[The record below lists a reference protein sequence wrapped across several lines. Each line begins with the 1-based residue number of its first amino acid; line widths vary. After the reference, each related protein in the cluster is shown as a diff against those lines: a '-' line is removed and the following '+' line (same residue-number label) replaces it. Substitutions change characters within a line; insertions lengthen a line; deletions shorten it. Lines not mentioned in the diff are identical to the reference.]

1 MSSVVVRASRFK
13 SLSTR
18 RRQLLRVGASACI
31 AAMFGAAPLTDA
43 WAQTGDNT
51 GPLRLIVAYPPGGS
65 ADILARMLGQKLG
78 QVLNRSVVV
87 DNRPGAGGMIG
98 LNAAAQA
105 APDGNT
111 IFLCAVTTQII
122 GTLLNKNA
130 RYDVTRDLEPI
141 SLMASA
147 PHVLVVHPSVPAKD
161 MKAFTA
167 WLATQN
173 GKVNFASGFGT
184 LSHLEGILLGQR
196 LDVTLHNIP
205 YKGSSQAVTDLLAG
219 NVSFM
224 FDSIPSSLP
233 LITSGKVRALAVAST
248 QRMPALA
255 QLPTVAEAGVPGYDV
270 NNWFGVYAPKG
281 TPQPLLEGFDKA
293 IAETL
298 RDKDLVAR
306 MERNGYL
313 PKYGNSAEMGR
324 VATDEVKRW
333 GNVISTAGLSL

>member
-31 AAMFGAAPLTDA
+31 AAIFGAAPLTDA
-43 WAQTGDNT
+43 RAQTGDNT

-281 TPQPLLEGFDKA
+281 TPQSVLEGFDKA

>member
-1 MSSVVVRASRFK
+1 MVPVALRPSAPDSSA
-13 SLSTR
+13 TR
-18 RRQLLRVGASACI
+18 RRQWLRVGAGLCV
-31 AAMFGAAPLTDA
+31 AAMLGATPFTDA
-43 WAQTGDNT
+43 RAQSGDAS

-130 RYDVTRDLEPI
+130 RYDVTRDLDPV

-147 PHVLVVHPSVPAKD
+147 PHVLVVHPSVPATD

-167 WLATQN
+167 WLAAQD
-173 GKVNFASGFGT
+173 GKVNYASGFGT

-196 LDVTLHNIP
+196 LDVKLHNIP

-270 NNWFGVYAPKG
+270 NNWFGVYAPRG
-281 TPQPLLEGFDKA
+281 TPKPVLEGFDKA

-298 RDKDLVAR
+298 RDKDFVAR

-324 VATDEVKRW
+324 VATDEVRRW
-333 GNVISTAGLSL
+333 GSVISAAGLSL